1 MRGRV
6 EFYYPFDRLAIFD
19 GPSKMLALHQLVA
32 AAILAVACVVALWR
46 LLRRA
51 PGMGK
56 GSSGPPTRGASAV
69 AGVGAAG
76 TNEVDE
82 VLLPIETSTPMLAAI
97 PISTVTFYTGDASKA
112 APALR
117 RRVAAVLR
125 ANPWLRGQVLRR
137 SEDGVIVLRYTAT
150 ATGAGVAA
158 AADDDDVDALVRGVF
173 LRPSADTVRLS
184 RGTPYGDLA
193 ATALRSGLLV

>member
-51 PGMGK
+51 LGMGK

-76 TNEVDE
+76 THAVDE

-112 APALR
+112 APALYR
-117 RRVAAVLR
+117 HGTGTVPACPGTVPALAALP
-125 ANPWLRGQVLRR
+125 AALRR
-137 SEDGVIVLRYTAT
+137 WMSSLGCLPMLR
-150 ATGAGVAA
+150 
-158 AADDDDVDALVRGVF
+158 RW
-173 LRPSADTVRLS
+173 
-184 RGTPYGDLA
+184 
-193 ATALRSGLLV
+193 